1 MFSSSNEK
9 LKKIEEAKA
18 RAKKEEEEYEIF
30 LNTIFEEIYKK
41 YGFYRFPT
49 SKL

>member
-1 MFSSSNEK
+1 MFSSNENI
-9 LKKIEEAKA
+9 KKVEEANVE
-18 RAKKEEEEYEIF
+18 AKKEEEYEFF
-30 LNTIFEEIYKK
+30 LNTLFEEIYKK

>member
-1 MFSSSNEK
+1 MFSSNEK
-9 LKKIEEAKA
+9 IKKVEEANA
-18 RAKKEEEEYEIF
+18 EAKKEEEYEIF
-30 LNTIFEEIYKK
+30 LNTLFEEIYKK

>member
-1 MFSSSNEK
+1 MFSSSSNEK

-18 RAKKEEEEYEIF
+18 EAKKEEEYEIF
-30 LNTIFEEIYKK
+30 LNGLFEEIYKK
-41 YGFYRFPT
+41 YGFYRFST

>member
-1 MFSSSNEK
+1 MFSSSSNEK
-9 LKKIEEAKA
+9 LKQVQYAKAEAK
-18 RAKKEEEEYEIF
+18 KEEEYEIF
-30 LNTIFEEIYKK
+30 LNGLFEEIYKK

>member
-1 MFSSSNEK
+1 MFSSNEK
-9 LKKIEEAKA
+9 IKKVEEANA
-18 RAKKEEEEYEIF
+18 EAKKEEEYEIF

>member
-1 MFSSSNEK
+1 MFSSNENI
-9 LKKIEEAKA
+9 KKVEEANVE
-18 RAKKEEEEYEIF
+18 AKKEEEYEIF
-30 LNTIFEEIYKK
+30 LNTLYEEIYKK

>member
-1 MFSSSNEK
+1 MFSSNENI
-9 LKKIEEAKA
+9 KKVEEANVE
-18 RAKKEEEEYEIF
+18 AKKEEEYEIF
-30 LNTIFEEIYKK
+30 LNTLFEEIYKK